1 MTVSPSP
8 FPPVEEEHSVFQEPA
23 LLLLVES
30 GSDQVVLGY
39 RLLELEL
46 MHTVNGGSLFL
57 VLPRFFQNLITKP
70 NLKLEKHGGGGE
82 GRREEEPESSRSGD
96 RSHSR

>member
-8 FPPVEEEHSVFQEPA
+8 FPPAEEEQSVFQEPT

-30 GSDQVVLGY
+30 GSDQVVFGY

-46 MHTVNGGSLFL
+46 MHTVNGGSFFL
-57 VLPRFFQNLITKP
+57 VLSCFFQNLITK
-70 NLKLEKHGGGGE
+70 KT
-82 GRREEEPESSRSGD
+82 
-96 RSHSR
+96 